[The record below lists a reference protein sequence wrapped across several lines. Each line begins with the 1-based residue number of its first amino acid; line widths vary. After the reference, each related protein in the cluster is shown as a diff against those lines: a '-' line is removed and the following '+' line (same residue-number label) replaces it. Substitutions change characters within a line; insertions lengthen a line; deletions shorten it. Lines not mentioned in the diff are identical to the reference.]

1 MTPPITY
8 PITGGLR
15 ATRPQNPTWNE
26 KWKKNLRLTKIPEL
40 SLPRAYSP

>member
-1 MTPPITY
+1 MTLPITY
-8 PITGGLR
+8 PITGLGHQ
-15 ATRPQNPTWNE
+15 AAESNVNE